1 MVLWDVYLA
10 KLRFKAHTTIYC
22 AVQEGL
28 EKNSGGYFAN
38 CKLASSSR
46 ASRNEEDAKR
56 LWELSEELANTRFD
70 L

>member
-1 MVLWDVYLA
+1 MERVFGKTPVQGA
-10 KLRFKAHTTIYC
+10 QTTIYC
-22 AVQEGL
+22 VVQEGL
-28 EKNSGGYFAN
+28 EKHSGGYFAN

-56 LWELSEELANTRFD
+56 LWELSEELTNTRFD

>member
-1 MVLWDVYLA
+1 MGRVFGKTPVQGA
-10 KLRFKAHTTIYC
+10 QATIYC

-28 EKNSGGYFAN
+28 EKNSGGSFAN

-56 LWELSEELANTRFD
+56 LWELSEELINTRFD